1 MSMMLRRYHE
11 QVETVEEAAEVEPQ
25 PVPGEPPV
33 PTEEPAGNAS
43 KAEWHAYA
51 LSQGYTEEGLEGR
64 TRDELRALFDN
75 D

>member
-1 MSMMLRRYHE
+1 MSMLLRRYHE
-11 QVETVEEAAEVEPQ
+11 AVETVEEAAEVEPQ

-51 LSQGYTEEGLEGR
+51 LAQGYTEEGLEGR
-64 TRDELRALFDN
+64 TRDELRELFN